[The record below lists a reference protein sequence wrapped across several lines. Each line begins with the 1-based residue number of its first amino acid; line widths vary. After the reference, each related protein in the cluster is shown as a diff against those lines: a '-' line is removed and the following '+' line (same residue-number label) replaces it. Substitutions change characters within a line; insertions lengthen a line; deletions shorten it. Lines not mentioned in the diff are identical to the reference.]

1 VNQQKTRVLLISHTS
16 QSTTEGQ
23 PKSHEIARFEDIN
36 LKVLVPDR
44 WMHYGAWRQPQI
56 PQNAEFDFH
65 VGQVRWPWIKGAQF
79 YLHYYPELPR
89 LLREFKP
96 DIIDLWEEP
105 WGLVSAATCFWR
117 DKVCPQAKIISET
130 EQNIDKHLPP
140 PFENF
145 RSYVLKRADYT
156 VGRNTE
162 SLEILSR
169 KGYRGPRR
177 VVPNG
182 VDTSLFTSEI
192 RSANKSEFVAGYSG
206 RLVEEKGLDELIDA
220 LEYLP
225 PHVVVELVGNGDY
238 EQKLREKAA
247 KYPGR
252 VRFLGAQPLE
262 QLPAIYRGFDCL
274 VLPSR
279 TTARWKEQ
287 FGRVLIEAGAC
298 GIPVV
303 GSSSGAIPEVIGE
316 GDNAMG
322 LVFPECDAKAL
333 ADAISKLLNDETLA
347 KHLGENGIYRAKN
360 DFSWACVARHMVE
373 IYRELHAK

>member
-1 VNQQKTRVLLISHTS
+1 VNEQKTRVLLISHTS
-16 QSTTEGQ
+16 QSATEGQ
-23 PKSHEIARFEDIN
+23 PKAHEIAGFDDIS

-44 WMHYGAWRQPQI
+44 WMHYGAWREPQA
-56 PQNAEFDFH
+56 PQNAGFDYH
-65 VGQVRWPWIKGAQF
+65 EGRVRWPWGRGAQF

-105 WGLVSAATCFWR
+105 WGLVSATTCFWR

-156 VGRNTE
+156 VGRNSE
-162 SLEILSR
+162 SLEILCR
-169 KGYRGPRR
+169 KGYRGPSR

-182 VDTSLFTSEI
+182 VDTSLFTFKGNTDE
-192 RSANKSEFVAGYSG
+192 KTEFVAGYSG

-220 LEYLP
+220 LEFLP
-225 PHVVVELVGNGDY
+225 SNVVVELVGNGDY
-238 EQKLREKAA
+238 EPKLREKAA

-303 GSSSGAIPEVIGE
+303 GSSSGAIPEVIGSGE
-316 GDNAMG
+316 NAMG

-333 ADAISKLLNDETLA
+333 AGTISKLQNDAALA
-347 KHLGENGIYRAKN
+347 KRLGENGIYRAKN